1 MHFSDLLSNNL
12 QTNSDL
18 LNFIGILCTAIL
30 TFYIFKKETSISF
43 TKERYEKLIFPLF
56 NLLEPVLYQQVQP
69 EYFEKALQI
78 IDRNKSLA
86 DGKLLELFYYCSQN
100 PTQQNFNQLCSYVDK
115 LYDKAC
121 RKLGLKIRSF
131 SYRIA
136 RHQYKHWSYF
146 LFYVLASTFLW
157 AIALVFSLF
166 VFLCLAACLYLIYEN
181 ANDTNKLIM
190 SLLFS
195 VFALAFLKYMEKHI

>member
-30 TFYIFKKETSISF
+30 SFYIFKKESSISF
-43 TKERYEKLIFPLF
+43 TRERYEKIIFPLF
-56 NLLEPVLYQQVQP
+56 NLLEPVLYQKIQTT
-69 EYFEKALQI
+69 YLEKALQI
-78 IDRNKSLA
+78 IEINKSLA
-86 DGKLLELFYYCSQN
+86 DGKLLELFYYCSQS
-100 PTQQNFNQLCSYVDK
+100 PSQQNFNQLCSYVDK
-115 LYDKAC
+115 LYDKTC
-121 RKLGLKIRSF
+121 RKLGLKTRSF
-131 SYRIA
+131 SYRVT

-157 AIALVFSLF
+157 AIVLVTFLF
-166 VFLCLAACLYLIYEN
+166 AFLCFIACLYFAYEN

-190 SLLFS
+190 LLLS
-195 VFALAFLKYMEKHI
+195 AVFALAFLKYMEKHI